1 VSEQR
6 ARRRVTV
13 RGQVQGVFFRDSVR
27 ERARAE
33 GVDGWICNRGDGAV
47 EAVIEGDPEA
57 VERLVQFCRTGPSQA
72 DVERVDVR
80 EEDPE
85 GLSGFE
91 VR

>member
-1 VSEQR
+1 MSEQR

-80 EEDPE
+80 EEDPG